1 MSFTTIAVATAGT
14 LSTADDCKHLEVMLV
29 HAPSIHEGT
38 YELWAGP
45 AQNAMFWTMRLDT
58 LQRAFVTLGI
68 PTEEGNVTVMATSQS
83 VVITLP
89 LYEGFAVLQFETAAA
104 QDFVARATTAVLCTW
119 EDGRTFVGTIDEGVM
134 PCFD

>member
-1 MSFTTIAVATAGT
+1 MSFATIAVTTIGT
-14 LSTADDCKHLEVMLV
+14 LSTANDCKHLEVMLV
-29 HAPSIHEGT
+29 HAPSIHEGM

-45 AQNAMFWTMRLDT
+45 AQDAMFWTMRLDT
-58 LQRAFVTLGI
+58 LQRAFATPGI

-89 LYEGFAVLQFETAAA
+89 LSTGFAVLQFETATA
-104 QDFVARATTAVLCTW
+104 QDFVARAATAVLCTW
-119 EDGRTFVGTIDEGVM
+119 EDGRTFVGTIDEGAM

>member
-14 LSTADDCKHLEVMLV
+14 LSTSDDCRRMEVMLV
-29 HAPSIHEGT
+29 HAPSVHEGT

-45 AQNAMFWTMRLDT
+45 AQDAMFWTMRLGT
-58 LQRAFVTLGI
+58 LQRAFENLSI
-68 PTEEGNVTVMATSQS
+68 PTEEGNVTIMATGQG
-83 VVITLP
+83 VAITLP

-104 QDFVARATTAVLCTW
+104 RDFVARVATAVLCTW
-119 EDGRTFVGTIDEGVM
+119 EDGRTFVGTIDEGAM